1 MTPEEIKQLRERADL
16 TQTELA
22 NILSVNRSAVGQ
34 WEAGVTQPGETQ
46 KEVLK
51 AIRREVEKRKKK
63 EFKKIRGASSRESI
77 ARALHALA
85 QRQLMQSNED
95 DKS

>member
-1 MTPEEIKQLRERADL
+1 MTPEEIKQLRNRADL

-51 AIRREVEKRKKK
+51 AIRREVEKRKKE
-63 EFKKIRGASSRESI
+63 EFKRFV
-77 ARALHALA
+77 ARAAGSLSLALFM
-85 QRQLMQSNED
+85 RWLSDN
-95 DKS
+95 

>member
-1 MTPEEIKQLRERADL
+1 MTPEEIKELRNRADL

-63 EFKKIRGASSRESI
+63 EFKKFV
-77 ARALHALA
+77 ARAAGSLSLALFM
-85 QRQLMQSNED
+85 RWLSDN
-95 DKS
+95 